1 MKPPIEY
8 RPKPVPVAQRKE
20 RQVPDLKAA
29 SSTPAGDA
37 NFIVI
42 RRDRA
47 KYNAYMRAYR
57 AKKKAEKNGRAK
69 D

>member
-8 RPKPVPVAQRKE
+8 RPTLRAKTKQFGVVRHLKPLPAA
-20 RQVPDLKAA
+20 KAA
-29 SSTPAGDA
+29 ALSSEAD
-37 NFIVI
+37 FIVI

-57 AKKKAEKNGRAK
+57 KRKKAET
-69 D
+69 

>member
-8 RPKPVPVAQRKE
+8 RPKPKPKISKPYADVGKRIEVTEPIVI
-20 RQVPDLKAA
+20 P
-29 SSTPAGDA
+29 S
-37 NFIVI
+37 FITI

-57 AKKKAEKNGRAK
+57 KRKKEQKP
-69 D
+69 